1 VAPFTSLCG
10 GFPGLRPR
18 DRHGAQPGHTCTS
31 KFAWCSDVPC
41 ARYRRFGMAE
51 KQKSATTA
59 KPEQASSERDELVKI
74 DLDPEIA
81 LRALLEVDPDAEPVK
96 DSKRK

>member
-1 VAPFTSLCG
+1 M
-10 GFPGLRPR
+10 
-18 DRHGAQPGHTCTS
+18 
-31 KFAWCSDVPC
+31 

-51 KQKSATTA
+51 KQKSATTEKRELPA
-59 KPEQASSERDELVKI
+59 ERDERVKI
-74 DLDPEIA
+74 DLDPEVA